1 MIRVVIVE
9 ENAFLRFWQ
18 KVSVESEGD
27 IEAVE
32 AYDTA
37 TLAIAELDTVNP
49 EVVLLS
55 DSTVDMPSHRACGQ
69 IVKAAPNARVIIL
82 SWEPTPEKVAAAM
95 LSGASGYL
103 AKDVDLNDLTR
114 AVRANSTRRSFQLG
128 NPGERVTKPR
138 SYPGQR
144 PTNLLL
150 V

>member
-55 DSTVDMPSHRACGQ
+55 DSTVDMPSHRARRQ
-69 IVKAAPNARVIIL
+69 ILNTAPNASVIIL
-82 SWEPTPEKVAAAM
+82 SWQPTPEKAAVAM
-95 LSGASGYL
+95 LSGASGHL
-103 AKDVDLNDLTR
+103 AKDVDPDAIKR
-114 AVRANSTRRSFQLG
+114 AVRANSSL
-128 NPGERVTKPR
+128 N
-138 SYPGQR
+138 
-144 PTNLLL
+144 
-150 V
+150 